1 MTIRLKSQS
10 HYAKKD
16 WRRRN
21 MIGFRVMQKLVLSVC
36 AVLSVFPQAAPP
48 KPPAVPDDVQAEF
61 DVEYSRVGERVAM
74 DIFRPK
80 NAAGAQPAV
89 LCIHGGGFRAGSR
102 AGYHALAI
110 KLVQR
115 GYVAATASY
124 RLAPRHQFPAAV
136 EDVKAA
142 VRFLRANAKEYG
154 IDADHIGATGGS
166 AGGHL
171 VLMLGLTGDSKAF
184 DGYGP
189 NLDQSAKVQA
199 VVNYYGPTDFTKSY
213 GKSVDAHLVLPL
225 WLGGDLDHE
234 RKYHQMSSPLN
245 YANPLAAPLL
255 SVHGTEDKYV
265 EHAQSVWLTERLQ
278 TMGAEAELL
287 TLPGAGHGFKGPD
300 AEKAEA
306 ALFAFFDKH
315 LRVTDQR
322 KVLISDHGPKGEI
335 VLMTW
340 PSGRELARYPN
351 GRGHDV
357 QPLPNGHVLYTVAP
371 EHKVVEVDAQGKR
384 VWECC
389 DKLEHPLSVQR
400 LLDGNTLIGDA
411 KAGRV
416 VEVDKTGNTI
426 WQYASEDIGN
436 MRMRNSRRTAA
447 GTTLICVEAVA
458 KVIEV
463 DKAGKIIW
471 TWQAPGDLSKRRL
484 YQAWRLANGNT
495 RMTISD
501 PGEVVEVNPKGE
513 VVRSIG
519 GSRMDIQMGWTSGV
533 DQFPNGNLFISDY
546 TGRRLL
552 EVDAEGKVV
561 HQLRMGPRTVASVA
575 VVP

>member
-1 MTIRLKSQS
+1 MR
-10 HYAKKD
+10 
-16 WRRRN
+16 
-21 MIGFRVMQKLVLSVC
+21 KLVLSLLTALCGSAQVQVDVP
-36 AVLSVFPQAAPP
+36 ADIQA
-48 KPPAVPDDVQAEF
+48 DL

-80 NAAGAQPAV
+80 NAVGPHPAI
-89 LCIHGGGFRAGSR
+89 LCVHGGGFRAGSR
-102 AGYHALAI
+102 AGYRALAI
-110 KLVQR
+110 KLAQR

-142 VRFLRANAKEYG
+142 VRFLRANAKKYALDPE
-154 IDADHIGATGGS
+154 HIGATGGS

-199 VVNYYGPTDFTKSY
+199 VVNYFGLTDFTRSY
-213 GKSVDAHLVLPL
+213 GKSVDTDVVLPL
-225 WLGGDLDHE
+225 WLGGDLEHE
-234 RKYHQMSSPLN
+234 RRYHQIASPLN

-278 TMGAEAELL
+278 AMGAEAELL
-287 TLPGAGHGFKGPD
+287 TLPGAGHGFEGAD

-315 LRVTDQR
+315 LRPKNQR

-335 VLMTW
+335 VLMNW
-340 PSGRELARYPN
+340 PSGQELARYPN

-357 QPLPNGHVLYTVAP
+357 QPLPDGHVLYTVAP
-371 EHKVVEVDAQGKR
+371 EHKVVEVDASGKR

-389 DKLEHPLSVQR
+389 EGLDHPLAAQR
-400 LLDGNTLIGDA
+400 LPGGNTLIGDA
-411 KAGRV
+411 RLGKV
-416 VEVDKTGNTI
+416 IEVDKAGKTV
-426 WQYASEDIGN
+426 WQYASEDIAN
-436 MRMRNSRRTAA
+436 MRMRNSKRTAA

-463 DKAGKIIW
+463 DRAGKIVW
-471 TWQAPGDLSKRRL
+471 TWQAPGDVSKRRL
-484 YQAWRLANGNT
+484 YQAWRLPNGNT

-513 VVRSIG
+513 IVRSIAG
-519 GSRMDIQMGWTSGV
+519 GKMDIQMGWTSGH
-533 DQFPNGNLFISDY
+533 DQFPNGNLFLSDY

-552 EVDAEGKVV
+552 EIDQDGKVV
-561 HQLRMGPRTVASVA
+561 NQLRTGPRTVASVA

>member
-1 MTIRLKSQS
+1 
-10 HYAKKD
+10 
-16 WRRRN
+16 
-21 MIGFRVMQKLVLSVC
+21 MQKLVLSVC

-48 KPPAVPDDVQAEF
+48 KPPAVPDDVQADF

-110 KLVQR
+110 KLAQR

>member
-1 MTIRLKSQS
+1 MR
-10 HYAKKD
+10 
-16 WRRRN
+16 
-21 MIGFRVMQKLVLSVC
+21 KLALLLS
-36 AVLSVFPQAAPP
+36 AALSVFSQVKRPEV
-48 KPPAVPDDVQAEF
+48 PADIQLDF

-80 NAAGAQPAV
+80 NAGGPLPTV

-102 AGYHALAI
+102 ASYHALAI
-110 KLVQR
+110 KLAQR

-124 RLAPRHQFPAAV
+124 RLSPRHQFPAAV

-142 VRFLRANAKEYG
+142 VRFLRANAAKYG

-189 NLDQSAKVQA
+189 NPEHSAKVQA

-225 WLGGDLDHE
+225 WLGGDLEHE
-234 RKYHQMSSPLN
+234 RKYHQIASPLH

-255 SVHGTEDKYV
+255 SIHGTEDKYV
-265 EHAQSVWLTERLQ
+265 EHAQSVWLTERLKE
-278 TMGAEAELL
+278 MGAQAELL
-287 TLPGAGHGFKGPD
+287 TLPGAGHGFKGAD
-300 AEKAEA
+300 AEKAET

-315 LRVTDQR
+315 LRVTGQR
-322 KVLISDHGPKGEI
+322 RILISDHGPKGEI
-335 VLMTW
+335 VLMNW
-340 PSGRELARYPN
+340 PSGQELARFPN

-357 QPLPNGHVLYTVAP
+357 QPLPNGNVLYTVGP
-371 EHKVVEVDAQGKR
+371 EHKVVEVDRAGKR

-389 DKLEHPLSVQR
+389 DGLDHPLAAQR
-400 LLDGNTLIGDA
+400 LPDGNTLIGDA
-411 KAGRV
+411 RLGKVIEVDRAGRTV
-416 VEVDKTGNTI
+416 
-426 WQYASEDIGN
+426 WQYASEDIAN
-436 MRMRNSRRTAA
+436 MRMRNSKRTAA
-447 GTTLICVEAVA
+447 GTTLICVEGAA

-463 DKAGKIIW
+463 DKSGQIVW
-471 TWQAPGDLSKRRL
+471 QWQAPGDLSKRRL
-484 YQAWRLANGNT
+484 YQAWRLPNGNT
-495 RMTISD
+495 RMSISD
-501 PGEVVEVNPKGE
+501 PGELVEVNPKGE

-519 GSRMDIQMGWTSGV
+519 GTKMDIQMGWTSGH
-533 DQFPNGNLFISDY
+533 DQFPNGNLLISDY

-552 EVDAEGKVV
+552 EVDPSGKVV
-561 HQLRMGPRTVASVA
+561 NQLRMGPRTVASVA

>member
-1 MTIRLKSQS
+1 
-10 HYAKKD
+10 
-16 WRRRN
+16 
-21 MIGFRVMQKLVLSVC
+21 MQKLVLSVC

>member
-1 MTIRLKSQS
+1 
-10 HYAKKD
+10 
-16 WRRRN
+16 

-110 KLVQR
+110 KLAQR

>member
-1 MTIRLKSQS
+1 M
-10 HYAKKD
+10 
-16 WRRRN
+16 
-21 MIGFRVMQKLVLSVC
+21 MIGFRVMRKLVFLFTAALC
-36 AVLSVFPQAAPP
+36 AFPQAKLPDV
-48 KPPAVPDDVQAEF
+48 PADVQADF

-80 NAAGAQPAV
+80 NVTGAQPAV

-110 KLVQR
+110 KLAQR
-115 GYVAATASY
+115 GYIAATASY

-142 VRFLRANAKEYG
+142 VRFLRANAKKYS

-171 VLMLGLTGDSKAF
+171 VLMLGLTGDNKAF

-225 WLGGDLDHE
+225 WLGGDLEHE
-234 RKYHQMSSPLN
+234 KKYHQISSPLN

-265 EHAQSVWLTERLQ
+265 EHAQSVWLTDRLQ
-278 TMGAEAELL
+278 AMGARAELL
-287 TLPGAGHGFKGPD
+287 TLPGAGHGFKGAD

-315 LRVTDQR
+315 LRIRDQR
-322 KVLISDHGPKGEI
+322 KVLISDHGTKGEI
-335 VLMTW
+335 VLMNW
-340 PSGRELARYPN
+340 PSGQELARYPN

-357 QPLPNGHVLYTVAP
+357 QPLPNGHVLFTIAP
-371 EHKVVEVDAQGKR
+371 EHKVVEVDATGKR

-389 DKLEHPLSVQR
+389 DGLDHPLAAQR
-400 LLDGNTLIGDA
+400 LANGNTLIGDA

-416 VEVDKTGNTI
+416 IEVDKAGKTV
-426 WQYASEDIGN
+426 WQYASADIAN
-436 MRMRNSRRTAA
+436 MRMRNSKRTDA
-447 GTTLICVEAVA
+447 GTTLICIEAIA

-463 DKAGKIIW
+463 DKSGKIIW
-471 TWQAPGDLSKRRL
+471 SWQAPGDLSKRRL
-484 YQAWRLANGNT
+484 YQAWRLPNGNT

-501 PGEVVEVNPKGE
+501 PGELVEVNPKGE
-513 VVRSIG
+513 VVRSIAG
-519 GSRMDIQMGWTSGV
+519 AKMDIQMGWTSGH

-552 EVDAEGKVV
+552 EVDPQGKVV
-561 HQLRMGPRTVASVA
+561 NQLRMGPRTVASVA

>member
-1 MTIRLKSQS
+1 
-10 HYAKKD
+10 
-16 WRRRN
+16 
-21 MIGFRVMQKLVLSVC
+21 MQKLVLSVC

-110 KLVQR
+110 KLAQR

>member
-1 MTIRLKSQS
+1 MR
-10 HYAKKD
+10 
-16 WRRRN
+16 
-21 MIGFRVMQKLVLSVC
+21 KLVVGLLASFC
-36 AVLSVFPQAAPP
+36 LIAQP
-48 KPPAVPDDVQAEF
+48 KPVEVPADVQADL

-80 NAAGAQPAV
+80 NATGALPAV
-89 LCIHGGGFRAGSR
+89 LCVHGGGFRAGSR
-102 AGYHALAI
+102 TGYHALAI
-110 KLVQR
+110 KLAQR

-142 VRFLRANAKEYG
+142 VRFLRANAKKYG
-154 IDADHIGATGGS
+154 LDPDLIGATGGS

-184 DGYGP
+184 DGTGP

-199 VVNYYGPTDFTKSY
+199 VVNLYGPTDFTKSY

-225 WLGGDLDHE
+225 WLGGDLEHE
-234 RKYHQMSSPLN
+234 RKWHQISSPLN

-255 SVHGTEDKYV
+255 SIHGTEDKYV

-278 TMGAEAELL
+278 GMGAEAELL
-287 TLPGAGHGFKGPD
+287 TLPGAGHGFKGAD
-300 AEKAEA
+300 AEKAES
-306 ALFAFFDKH
+306 ALLAFFDKH
-315 LRVTDQR
+315 LHVRNQR

-335 VLMTW
+335 VLMNW
-340 PSGRELARYPN
+340 PSGKELARFPN

-357 QPLPNGHVLYTVAP
+357 QPLPGGHVLFTVAP

-389 DKLEHPLSVQR
+389 DKLEHPLAAQR
-400 LLDGNTLIGDA
+400 LANGNTLIGDA

-416 VEVDKTGNTI
+416 IEVDKLGKTV
-426 WQYASEDIGN
+426 WQYASEDIAN
-436 MRMRNSRRTAA
+436 MRMRNSKRTVA

-463 DKAGKIIW
+463 DKEGKIIW

-484 YQAWRLANGNT
+484 YQAIRLANGNT

-501 PGEVVEVNPKGE
+501 PGEIVEVNPKGE
-513 VVRSIG
+513 IVRSIAG
-519 GSRMDIQMGWTSGV
+519 AKMDVQMGWTSGQ

-552 EVDAEGKVV
+552 EIDPQGKVV
-561 HQLRMGPRTVASVA
+561 NQLRMGPRTVASVA

>member
-1 MTIRLKSQS
+1 M
-10 HYAKKD
+10 
-16 WRRRN
+16 
-21 MIGFRVMQKLVLSVC
+21 MIGFRVMRKLVFLFTAALC
-36 AVLSVFPQAAPP
+36 AFSQAKLPDV
-48 KPPAVPDDVQAEF
+48 PADVQADF

-80 NAAGAQPAV
+80 NVTGAQPAV

-110 KLVQR
+110 KLAQR
-115 GYVAATASY
+115 GYIAATASY

-142 VRFLRANAKEYG
+142 VRFLRANAKKYS

-171 VLMLGLTGDSKAF
+171 VLMLGLTGDNKAF

-234 RKYHQMSSPLN
+234 KKYHQISSPFN

-265 EHAQSVWLTERLQ
+265 EHAQSVWLTDRLQ
-278 TMGAEAELL
+278 AMGA
-287 TLPGAGHGFKGPD
+287 D

-315 LRVTDQR
+315 LRIRDQR
-322 KVLISDHGPKGEI
+322 KVLISDHGTKGEI
-335 VLMTW
+335 VLMNW
-340 PSGRELARYPN
+340 PSGQELARYPN

-357 QPLPNGHVLYTVAP
+357 QPLPNGHVLFTIAP
-371 EHKVVEVDAQGKR
+371 EHKVVEVDATGKR

-389 DKLEHPLSVQR
+389 DGLDHPLAAQR
-400 LLDGNTLIGDA
+400 LANGNTLIGDA

-416 VEVDKTGNTI
+416 IEVDKAGKTV
-426 WQYASEDIGN
+426 WQYASEDIAN
-436 MRMRNSRRTAA
+436 MRMRNSKRTDA
-447 GTTLICVEAVA
+447 GTTLICIEAIA

-471 TWQAPGDLSKRRL
+471 SWQAPGDLSKRRL
-484 YQAWRLANGNT
+484 YQAWRLPNGNT

-501 PGEVVEVNPKGE
+501 PGELVEVNPKGE
-513 VVRSIG
+513 VVRSIAG
-519 GSRMDIQMGWTSGV
+519 AKMDIQMGWTSGH

-552 EVDAEGKVV
+552 EVDPQGKVV
-561 HQLRMGPRTVASVA
+561 NQLRMGPRTVASVA

>member
-1 MTIRLKSQS
+1 M
-10 HYAKKD
+10 KKL
-16 WRRRN
+16 
-21 MIGFRVMQKLVLSVC
+21 FLLLSAALC
-36 AVLSVFPQAAPP
+36 AFPQP
-48 KPPAVPDDVQAEF
+48 KLPEVPADVQADF

-80 NAAGAQPAV
+80 NANGAQPAV

-110 KLVQR
+110 KLAQR

-142 VRFLRANAKEYG
+142 VRFLRANAQKYNL
-154 IDADHIGATGGS
+154 DPDHIGTTGGS

-171 VLMLGLTGDSKAF
+171 VLMLGLTGDNKAF

-213 GKSVDAHLVLPL
+213 GKSADAHLVLPL
-225 WLGGDLDHE
+225 WLGGDLEHE
-234 RKYHQMSSPLN
+234 RKYHQISSPLN

-265 EHAQSVWLTERLQ
+265 EHAQSVWITERLQ
-278 TMGAEAELL
+278 SMGADAELL
-287 TLPGAGHGFKGPD
+287 TLPGAGHGFKGAD

-306 ALFAFFDKH
+306 ALFAFFDKQ
-315 LRVTDQR
+315 LRVKNQR

-335 VLMTW
+335 VLMNW
-340 PSGRELARYPN
+340 PSGQELAYYPN

-389 DKLEHPLSVQR
+389 DKLEHPLSAQR
-400 LLDGNTLIGDA
+400 LANGNTLIGDA

-416 VEVDKTGNTI
+416 IEVDKMGKTV

-436 MRMRNSRRTAA
+436 MRMRNSKRTAA

-463 DKAGKIIW
+463 DKDGKIIW

-484 YQAWRLANGNT
+484 YQAIRLANGNT

-501 PGEVVEVNPKGE
+501 PGEIVEVNPKGE
-513 VVRSIG
+513 IVRSIAG
-519 GSRMDIQMGWTSGV
+519 TKMDIQMGWTSGH

-552 EVDAEGKVV
+552 EIDPQGKVV
-561 HQLRMGPRTVASVA
+561 NQLRMGPRTVASVA